1 MKIKLVSFNVKMFS
15 YNTNGIRIATTLETK
30 SMLEQFFGWIV
41 QRVQNFVTWWF
52 NGPQRVLT
60 HNDYLIN

>member
-1 MKIKLVSFNVKMFS
+1 MFS

>member
-1 MKIKLVSFNVKMFS
+1 MEFELQPHWKQSECLNTFLVELCREYK
-15 YNTNGIRIATTLETK
+15 TLLPAD
-30 SMLEQFFGWIV
+30 SI
-41 QRVQNFVTWWF
+41 

>member
-1 MKIKLVSFNVKMFS
+1 MEFELQPHWKQSQRLNSSLVELCRE
-15 YNTNGIRIATTLETK
+15 YNTLLPDDSI
-30 SMLEQFFGWIV
+30 
-41 QRVQNFVTWWF
+41 

>member
-30 SMLEQFFGWIV
+30 SMLEQFFG
-41 QRVQNFVTWWF
+41 
-52 NGPQRVLT
+52 
-60 HNDYLIN
+60 